1 MNSGGSS
8 NQGGNYDFTIL
19 WKKCDLQTDWLT
31 NPFESGLK
39 ASDSNIFF
47 IGYHSKYIF
56 LFRLAD
62 GNGNLYPENSDD
74 NDKLIRNSKQIVEVY
89 PNTTIKSARARNIGQ
104 KVLKGIKSHGNFQIT
119 IIMTKNRL
127 LRLKGKEHQKFFW
140 DFQVC
145 KSSIRKKHTP
155 FYRIKKACLKLNT

>member
-1 MNSGGSS
+1 MG
-8 NQGGNYDFTIL
+8 
-19 WKKCDLQTDWLT
+19 LQ
-31 NPFESGLK
+31 
-39 ASDSNIFF
+39 ASDSNVFF
-47 IGYHSKYIF
+47 IRHHSKNIF

-74 NDKLIRNSKQIVEVY
+74 NDKLIRNSKQIFEVY

-127 LRLKGKEHQKFFW
+127 LRLKGKEHQKTFLRF
-140 DFQVC
+140 
-145 KSSIRKKHTP
+145 SSM
-155 FYRIKKACLKLNT
+155 

>member
-1 MNSGGSS
+1 MARISVRKISYLAFVRSSEIEFRGSS

-19 WKKCDLQTDWLT
+19 WKKCDVQTDWLT

-47 IGYHSKYIF
+47 IGHHSKYIF

-62 GNGNLYPENSDD
+62 RNGNLYPENSDD
-74 NDKLIRNSKQIVEVY
+74 NDKLIRNSKQIFEVY

-104 KVLKGIKSHGNFQIT
+104 KVLKGIKSHGNFQIFSNFQ
-119 IIMTKNRL
+119 IMTKNRL
-127 LRLKGKEHQKFFW
+127 LRLKGKEHQKTFLRF
-140 DFQVC
+140 
-145 KSSIRKKHTP
+145 SSM
-155 FYRIKKACLKLNT
+155 